1 MTVNMY
7 KIQRLPNFTDLKL
20 SNRDLQ
26 MTCSSKW
33 QGWDSKR
40 SGSRVD
46 NLSHYAYG
54 LFYLESQIWPESH
67 VTYDF
72 LNGNAGEHLH
82 VSPPLR
88 AHLPFC
94 F

>member
-1 MTVNMY
+1 
-7 KIQRLPNFTDLKL
+7 
-20 SNRDLQ
+20 

-46 NLSHYAYG
+46 NLSHYAYR
-54 LFYLESQIWPESH
+54 LFYLESQIWPEFH
-67 VTYDF
+67 VTYYF
-72 LNGNAGEHLH
+72 LHGSAGEDLH
-82 VSPPLR
+82 FPPPLR
-88 AHLPFC
+88 AQFC